1 VLEAER
7 DDLAKTLE
15 FLSKALID
23 VRRLIKDNRTT
34 LRNNVDNLQRLA
46 KVLAR
51 HNEDIEHTLIDAP
64 VALGDLGLAG
74 GSAKTG
80 TLDAR
85 ADIAKL
91 LLDLLGNPANLV
103 ETLCNILV
111 SPIGNPGELCPDLAE
126 ILEPLGGLAAK
137 SEAAAPDDAAAGGAE
152 TAPSSEETI
161 KELQGLLGVK
171 P

>member
-1 VLEAER
+1 MRSFFDSTARVSNVLEAER

-46 KVLAR
+46 EVLAR
-51 HNEDIEHTLIDAP
+51 HNKDIEHTLIDAP
-64 VALGDLGLAG
+64 VALGNLGLAG
-74 GSAKTG
+74 GSSKTG

-91 LLDLLGNPANLV
+91 FADLLGNPANLV
-103 ETLCNILV
+103 EVLCTILV
-111 SPIGNPGELCPDLAE
+111 EPHPDAGRALPGPR
-126 ILEPLGGLAAK
+126 
-137 SEAAAPDDAAAGGAE
+137 
-152 TAPSSEETI
+152 
-161 KELQGLLGVK
+161 
-171 P
+171 